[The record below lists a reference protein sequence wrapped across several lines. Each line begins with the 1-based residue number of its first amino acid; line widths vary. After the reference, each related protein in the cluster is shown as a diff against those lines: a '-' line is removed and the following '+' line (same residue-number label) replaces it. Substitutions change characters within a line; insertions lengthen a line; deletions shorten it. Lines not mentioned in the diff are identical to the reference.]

1 MKYRV
6 KPFMILLAVL
16 LIITSVSGTLKE
28 GDTFYPFSLIGV
40 DDKTVTATLEE
51 GRLVL
56 IIEYMEKGEKLTTKT
71 YPDSILIDFWATW
84 CVPCR
89 AAMPSMQKLYDK
101 YVPKNRE
108 EQGDLGLFGIAL
120 DTKGSKI
127 VKPFYEK
134 LEFTYP
140 MLCDPTEGS
149 DTEEMIRTT
158 KSMKSLYKIQGIPVV
173 YLIDSKGIIQ
183 HVHVGFKE
191 KDFEKLDTLI
201 QSMTKGD

>member
-1 MKYRV
+1 M
-6 KPFMILLAVL
+6 
-16 LIITSVSGTLKE
+16 IITSVSGTLKE
-28 GDTFYPFSLIGV
+28 GDKFFPFSLIGV
-40 DDKTVTATLEE
+40 DQKTVTASMEE

-56 IIEYMEKGEKLTTKT
+56 ITEYTEDNEKLSHKT

-101 YVPKNRE
+101 YVPKE
-108 EQGDLGLFGIAL
+108 GLEQGGLGLFGIAL
-120 DTKGSKI
+120 DTQGSKI

-134 LEFTYP
+134 LKFTYP
-140 MLCDPTEGS
+140 MLCEPTEGPDS
-149 DTEEMIRTT
+149 EDLIRST
-158 KSMKSLYKIQGIPVV
+158 KNMKSLYKIQGIPVV

-191 KDFEKLDTLI
+191 KDFEKLDGLIKTL
-201 QSMTKGD
+201 TAGD